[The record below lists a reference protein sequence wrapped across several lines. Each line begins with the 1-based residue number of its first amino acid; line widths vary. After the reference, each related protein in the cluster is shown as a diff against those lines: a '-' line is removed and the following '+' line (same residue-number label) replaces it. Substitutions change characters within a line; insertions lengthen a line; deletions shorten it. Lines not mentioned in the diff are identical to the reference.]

1 MAAHGHREF
10 VPGPRAE
17 KRRSPVVASGEWNS
31 QPSGEANPEE
41 EASGSRGKRFC
52 DGRYSG

>member
-17 KRRSPVVASGEWNS
+17 KAAVAGGRHGEWNS
-31 QPSGEANPEE
+31 QPSGKPIRKRKRR
-41 EASGSRGKRFC
+41 GSRGKRFC